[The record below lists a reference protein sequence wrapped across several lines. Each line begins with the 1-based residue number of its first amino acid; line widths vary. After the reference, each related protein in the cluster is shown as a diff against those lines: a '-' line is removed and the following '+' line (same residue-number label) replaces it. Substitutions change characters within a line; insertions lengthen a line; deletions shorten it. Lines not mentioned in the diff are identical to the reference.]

1 MDMKFK
7 TFGRHLRESVKS
19 LYRNGWMTF
28 AAASAVTVTLI
39 LVSVFFSILL
49 NMNKLASDVENDVQI
64 NVHISLEANKQQ
76 EDELKKNIEQI
87 DGVESVKFSSK
98 DDELKKLVG
107 TYGEDFEL
115 FEQDNPL
122 YDVYIVQAKEPS
134 QTKQVANQIEKLKYV
149 NDVNYG
155 EKTVDKLFNTLKWVR
170 YAGIVLSIGL
180 LLTAMFLISN
190 TIKIAIFSR
199 RREIEIM
206 KLVGATNWFIRWPFV
221 LEGAWLGLI
230 GSVIPVVLTFVG
242 YVNTYNWLNPKLGS
256 SSLSLLPP
264 TPFAFEISALVI
276 LIGVFIGI
284 WGSAI
289 SIRRFLK
296 V

>member
-1 MDMKFK
+1 MKFR
-7 TFGRHLRESVKS
+7 TVGRHVKESFKS

-39 LVSVFFSILL
+39 LVSVFFSILI

-64 NVHISLEANKQQ
+64 NVHVSLSATDKQ
-76 EDELKKNIEQI
+76 EDELKANIEKVS
-87 DGVESVKFSSK
+87 GVEKVTFSSK
-98 DDELKKLVG
+98 DEQLNKLVG
-107 TYGEDFEL
+107 AYGKNFEL
-115 FEQDNPL
+115 FKQDNPL
-122 YDVYIVQAKEPS
+122 HDVFVVQAKNPE
-134 QTKQVANQIEKLKYV
+134 QTKTVASKIEKLKHV
-149 NDVNYG
+149 EDAEYG
-155 EKTVDKLFNTLKWVR
+155 EKTVDNLFNTLKWAR

-230 GSVIPVVLTFVG
+230 GSIIPVILTFVG
-242 YVNTYNWLNPKLGS
+242 YINTYNLVNPKLATT
-256 SSLSLLPP
+256 SLSLLPP
-264 TPFAFEISALVI
+264 TPFAYQLSALII
-276 LIGVFIGI
+276 LIGVLIGI

>member
-1 MDMKFK
+1 MKFK
-7 TFGRHLRESVKS
+7 TFGRHMKESFKS

-39 LVSVFFSILL
+39 LVSVFFSILM

-64 NVHISLEANKQQ
+64 NVHISLGATQEQ
-76 EDELKKNIEQI
+76 EDELKKNIEKI
-87 DGVESVKFSSK
+87 DGVDTVTFSSK
-98 DDELKKLVG
+98 DEQLENLVG
-107 TYGEDFEL
+107 TYGKNFEL
-115 FEQDNPL
+115 FKQDNPL
-122 YDVYIVQAKEPS
+122 HDVFIVQAEQPE
-134 QTKQVANQIEKLKYV
+134 QTKTVATKIEKLKYV
-149 NDVNYG
+149 DDAEYG
-155 EKTVDKLFNTLKWVR
+155 EKTVDKLFDTLQWAR

-199 RREIEIM
+199 RKEIEIM

-230 GSVIPVVLTFVG
+230 GSIIPVVLTFVG
-242 YVNTYNWLNPKLGS
+242 YINTYNLLNPKLAT

-264 TPFAFEISALVI
+264 TPFAYEISALIIVI
-276 LIGVFIGI
+276 GVLIGV

>member
-1 MDMKFK
+1 
-7 TFGRHLRESVKS
+7 
-19 LYRNGWMTF
+19 MT
-28 AAASAVTVTLI
+28 SAVTVTLI
-39 LVSVFFSILL
+39 LVSVFFAILI
-49 NMNKLASDVENDVQI
+49 NMNKLATDVENNVQI
-64 NVHISLEANKQQ
+64 NVHISLSADKKQQ
-76 EDELKKNIEQI
+76 EELEKNIEKI
-87 DGVESVKFSSK
+87 DGVDSVSFSSK

-107 TYGEDFEL
+107 AYGKNFEL
-115 FEQDNPL
+115 FKQDNPL
-122 YDVYIVQAKEPS
+122 YDVFVVEAKEPT
-134 QTKQVANQIEKLKYV
+134 QTKTIAKKVEKLQYV
-149 NDVNYG
+149 DNVEYG
-155 EKTVDKLFNTLKWVR
+155 EKTVDKLFDTLKWGR
-170 YAGIVLSIGL
+170 YAGIILSIGL

-230 GSVIPVVLTFVG
+230 GSIVPVVLTFIG
-242 YVNTYNWLNPKLGS
+242 YVNIYNLVNPKLVT

-264 TPFAFEISALVI
+264 TPFVYQISGLIIA
-276 LIGVFIGI
+276 IGVLIGI
-284 WGSAI
+284 WGSVI

>member
-1 MDMKFK
+1 MKFR
-7 TFGRHLRESVKS
+7 TVRRHIRESFKS

-39 LVSVFFSILL
+39 LVSVFFAILI
-49 NMNKLASDVENDVQI
+49 NMNKLATDVENNVQI
-64 NVHISLEANKQQ
+64 NVHISLSADKKQQ
-76 EDELKKNIEQI
+76 QELEKNIEKI
-87 DGVESVKFSSK
+87 DGVDSVSFSSK

-107 TYGEDFEL
+107 AYGKNFEL
-115 FEQDNPL
+115 FKQDNPL
-122 YDVYIVQAKEPS
+122 YDVFVVEAKEPT
-134 QTKQVANQIEKLKYV
+134 QTKTIAKKVEKLQYV
-149 NDVNYG
+149 DNVEYG
-155 EKTVDKLFNTLKWVR
+155 EKTVDKLFDTLKWGR
-170 YAGIVLSIGL
+170 YAGIILSIGL

-230 GSVIPVVLTFVG
+230 GSIVPVVLTFIG
-242 YVNTYNWLNPKLGS
+242 YVNIYNLVNPKLVT

-264 TPFAFEISALVI
+264 TPFAYQISGLIIA
-276 LIGVFIGI
+276 IGVLIGI
-284 WGSAI
+284 WGSVI